1 MRYEIK
7 PFEDLTGLEVY
18 KMVMIREAV
27 FVVEQNCPY
36 QDCDGQDTECDLM
49 LVWDG
54 DRMIGTLRL
63 VPAGVRYEKLSIGRV
78 VVDSAYRGKGIA
90 KEMMVKALDYIKKTH
105 GPVDVLLSGQ
115 VAIKSLYEKCDF
127 EIISGIYQEDGID
140 HVKMLYRYDLES

>member
-1 MRYEIK
+1 
-7 PFEDLTGLEVY
+7 
-18 KMVMIREAV
+18 
-27 FVVEQNCPY
+27 
-36 QDCDGQDTECDLM
+36 M

-140 HVKMLYRYDLES
+140 HVKMLYRYDVES